1 MDKFRGGVKEVKE
14 MKMEKEGSVVDLA
27 RPFDN
32 AATRK
37 TVSKNERDKADE
49 VCRSPIKPGI
59 PSMRT
64 F

>member
-1 MDKFRGGVKEVKE
+1 MDKFKGGVKEVKE
-14 MKMEKEGSVVDLA
+14 KKVEKEGSVDLA

-37 TVSKNERDKADE
+37 TVSKNERERADE